1 MKHIKRCK
9 IGKIVLKNP
18 VIAASGTFGY
28 AKEMS
33 KFFDVNLL
41 GGIVTKTVTL
51 KPRAGNKPPRIYD
64 LGFGV
69 LNSIGLENPG
79 LKGFLKEHSKS
90 LMRLSTK
97 VFLSIY
103 GETLREWEL
112 LVLSLD
118 KEGFSVFELNFSCPN
133 IHGEV
138 LSSDIKKMLSIIKR
152 IRPLTDKTLVTKL
165 SFSPDIKKTALSLEE
180 AGVDALTLINTIPAM
195 ALDRNTKK
203 PVLGN
208 VYGGLSGPCVKPVA
222 LRAVYEA
229 ASVVSIPVIGCGG
242 IMNHQDALE
251 FLSVG
256 AKAVEVGTATLI
268 NPLACK
274 KIVEGLAKI

>member
-1 MKHIKRCK
+1 
-9 IGKIVLKNP
+9 